1 MEHFCGISYATIAG
15 KMSAHIEISRPLSL
29 LMIVGVAFFGL
40 SHMMGTT
47 QTAQVLDGQGGE
59 DLQQI
64 AIHTAEDE
72 MRRSRIESKI
82 AERHIEILKFQL
94 RVLEEERKR
103 MGPDLDPELNEEF
116 RAGLRLI
123 VELIEGKRRADDK
136 MVQSFK
142 EMWDAN
148 RAGLAAATLSDE
160 DPVITIQWPVEPT
173 YGISAIF
180 QDPEYKQ
187 YFGMEHNAIDIP
199 ALQGTPVVTADD
211 GVVEEVVDNGLGYN
225 FITVRH
231 AGYVTLYGHLSEFH
245 VQKGQQVLRGDPI
258 GLSGGMPGTAGA
270 GNLSTGPHLHF
281 ELITGGGH
289 INALKHLP
297 AAGVELRK

>member
-1 MEHFCGISYATIAG
+1 MPT
-15 KMSAHIEISRPLSL
+15 HIEISRPFS
-29 LMIVGVAFFGL
+29 LMIIVGAAFFGL
-40 SHMMGTT
+40 SHVMNTS
-47 QTAQVLDGQGGE
+47 QSAQLLDAQGG
-59 DLQQI
+59 DTPPQI
-64 AIHTAEDE
+64 AVHTAEDE
-72 MRRSRIESKI
+72 IRRARLESEI
-82 AERHIEILKFQL
+82 ADRHIEILKYQL
-94 RVLEEERKR
+94 HVLEEERKR
-103 MGPDLDPELNEEF
+103 MGPDLSAQLNEEF

-123 VELIEGKRRADDK
+123 VDLIEGKRRADDK
-136 MVQSFK
+136 MVQTFK

-148 RAGLAAATLSDE
+148 RAGLAAATLSDS
-160 DPVITIQWPVEPT
+160 DPQININWPVEPT

-199 ALQGTPVVTADD
+199 ALQGTPVVAADD

-231 AGYVTLYGHLSEFH
+231 AGYVTLSGHLSEVH

-281 ELITGGGH
+281 ELITGAGH